1 MPVRCGIVG
10 LPNVGKSTLFNALT
24 AAGVQAENY
33 PFCTIEPNSGVV
45 AVPDPR
51 LAALEPLVRPEQVT
65 PAIVEFVD
73 IAGLVRGAS
82 QGEGLGNQFLAHIRE
97 TEAIVQVVRCF
108 EDDNVAHVDGG
119 CDPVRDAETIETEL
133 LLADLQTA
141 ERRLYR
147 AQRAAKGAA
156 ADVKA
161 EAEFFGA
168 LVACLSDGRPA
179 REFEVPISQTDA
191 FRECFLLT
199 AKPVLYVANVDEES
213 IESGNAWSTALEE
226 LAGSRG
232 AGVLRLCAQ
241 GEAEIAELEADEKQD
256 FLADLGLEEPGLHRL
271 IRAAYALLDLISFFT
286 AGPKELRAWTVRRG
300 VLAPQAGGTIHSDFE
315 RGFIR
320 AEVISYDDYVRC
332 GGEQQAKAAGVMRVE
347 GRDYE
352 IANGDVVYFR
362 VGV

>member
-1 MPVRCGIVG
+1 MALRCGIVG

-45 AVPDPR
+45 AVPDAR
-51 LAALEPLVRPEQVT
+51 LSALEPLVKSEKVT

-108 EDDNVAHVDGG
+108 DDVNIAHVDGG

-133 LLADLQTA
+133 LLADLETT

-147 AQRAAKGAA
+147 ATRAAKSAA
-156 ADVKA
+156 SDLKA
-161 EAEFFGA
+161 EADFLTA
-168 LVACLSDGRPA
+168 LVAHLSDGQPA
-179 REFEVPISQTDA
+179 RRFSVPASQAETFRDA
-191 FRECFLLT
+191 FLLT
-199 AKPVLYVANVDEES
+199 AKPVLFVANIDEDS
-213 IESGNAWSTALEE
+213 IATGNGHSAALES
-226 LAGSRG
+226 LAASRG
-232 AGVLRLCAQ
+232 AGMIRLCAQ
-241 GEAEIAELEADEKQD
+241 VEAEIAELEADEKQA

-271 IRAAYALLDLISFFT
+271 TRTAYTLLDLISFFT

-300 VLAPQAGGTIHSDFE
+300 TLAPQAGGTIH
-315 RGFIR
+315 
-320 AEVISYDDYVRC
+320 
-332 GGEQQAKAAGVMRVE
+332 
-347 GRDYE
+347 
-352 IANGDVVYFR
+352 
-362 VGV
+362 